1 MGREEDR
8 ILEMIMRDKARGE
21 EIEEELKYDP
31 TTRTLRGVPR
41 FHDPDGMTNMTP
53 EDATLSA
60 TVEDR

>member
-31 TTRTLRGVPR
+31 TTRTVRGVSR
-41 FHDPDGMTNMTP
+41 FHDPDGGTKITP
-53 EDATLSA
+53 EDATLSG
-60 TVEDR
+60 TMEGR